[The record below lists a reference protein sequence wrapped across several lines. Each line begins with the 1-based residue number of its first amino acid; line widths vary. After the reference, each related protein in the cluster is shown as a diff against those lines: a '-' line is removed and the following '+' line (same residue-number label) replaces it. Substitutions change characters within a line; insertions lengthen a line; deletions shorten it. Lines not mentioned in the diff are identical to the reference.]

1 MFARGTPARFAIEA
15 EFLHHRIIISMAR
28 MKKSRATPRRKRMT
42 RQQRLSSAV
51 ATHWVN
57 KYTGKNIIKGYAKW
71 FAVDPL
77 CALMELAILGVKID
91 PERENR
97 IKASIEVCAA
107 ARRRR
112 QQSRAQAA
120 LDEIPANADE
130 YFAYIAGYT
139 AGGVPYGIPLEDFE
153 TLPPCVGA
161 EDEGIDKTD

>member
-1 MFARGTPARFAIEA
+1 
-15 EFLHHRIIISMAR
+15 
-28 MKKSRATPRRKRMT
+28 MT

-97 IKASIEVCAA
+97 IKASIEACAA

-130 YFAYIAGYT
+130 NFAYIAGYA

-153 TLPPCVGA
+153 SLPPWVGA
-161 EDEGIDKTD
+161 EDAGTGQSR